1 MPKII
6 PELREKM
13 LSCARAHL
21 MEDDGHD
28 FSTRQLASE
37 CGIAAGTVYNYFS
50 TKEEIL
56 ACIMLEDWKVCLKK
70 MQEEAEHTEDIRCG
84 FAMIEQQLRAF
95 SAPFLVI
102 WQRYDRVPIPK
113 YHALLIRQIEQPL
126 KILLERTHRTCG
138 ETERAVLSEMLLS
151 CSQREEGLIEKLI
164 PVMEKLLDRQE

>member
-56 ACIMLEDWKVCLKK
+56 ACIM
-70 MQEEAEHTEDIRCG
+70 QEEAEHTEDIRCG

-102 WQRYDRVPIPK
+102 WQRYDRRVPIPK